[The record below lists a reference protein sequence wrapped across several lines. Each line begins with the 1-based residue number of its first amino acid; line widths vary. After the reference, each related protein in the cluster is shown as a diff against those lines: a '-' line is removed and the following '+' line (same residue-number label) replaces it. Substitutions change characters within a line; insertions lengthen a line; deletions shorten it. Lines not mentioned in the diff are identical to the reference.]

1 MRTKRFRDEALF
13 SLFISP
19 LVVSNS
25 CNLSFFRL
33 ALEFPSHKNRPVV
46 SLSASRLKCMMWT
59 DWICIVW
66 PSVSYSF
73 SSVIFWGSSVFCPN
87 LAPHQSIHHHLSL
100 CPLVFHL
107 SLAFYPSVHLPPHP
121 STKSSDPWL
130 LPTAHSGM
138 SQWTPVFGEV
148 SEWSVITRTRRH
160 DPFDQF
166 I

>member
-1 MRTKRFRDEALF
+1 
-13 SLFISP
+13 
-19 LVVSNS
+19 
-25 CNLSFFRL
+25 
-33 ALEFPSHKNRPVV
+33 
-46 SLSASRLKCMMWT
+46 MWT

-107 SLAFYPSVHLPPHP
+107 SLAFYPSVYPPPP

-138 SQWTPVFGEV
+138 SQWTPVFDEV
-148 SEWSVITRTRRH
+148 SEWSVITRTLQEHADTIRSISSFKTTRAH
-160 DPFDQF
+160 VAKKLRSQYNWHNYKIYNLDALYSNSN
-166 I
+166 